1 MKLVH
6 FGAGNIGR
14 SFVGQ
19 LFSRAGWDVVF
30 IDVDRRIIDELN
42 KKRQYKVMV
51 KDKEQETIV
60 VKNVRGVYALDL
72 EQVSNEVM
80 EADLLST
87 AVGKDALSGL
97 IQPIA
102 RGLEKRKNESPSR
115 PLDIII
121 CENMIDA
128 ASFFKKYLRRELSS
142 NFPIEKYVGLVE
154 TSIGKM
160 VPIMSEKHRKRDP
173 LLVFAEAYNTLIV
186 DKNGFKGMIPDIPGI
201 DPKENMKAYVDRKL
215 YIHNM
220 GHAVLSY
227 TAFVFR
233 NSYRFIWEA
242 AYDNDLHGITKN
254 AMWESGKALI
264 KGYPDEFNEKDIEE
278 NIDDL
283 LLRFGNRALGDTIY
297 RAGRDLY
304 RKLGPDDRLIG
315 SVTLCLKHDIFP
327 KYIAL
332 GIACALFFEAVDDRD
347 DMFEKDIAFHEKE
360 VTKGIDHVLKNI
372 CKMENKA
379 IKAIIKYYYDNIIQ
393 GNREIST
400 FIGKDKPDLF

>member
-30 IDVDRRIIDELN
+30 IDIDRRIIDELN

-60 VKNVRGVYALDL
+60 VKNVRGVYAMDL
-72 EQVSNEVM
+72 EKASNEVM
-80 EADLLST
+80 EADLVST

-102 RGLEKRKNESPSR
+102 RGLERRKNKSPSR

-121 CENMIDA
+121 CENMINA
-128 ASFFKKYLRRELSS
+128 ASFFKECLRRELSR

-160 VPIMSEKHRKRDP
+160 VPIMSEKDRRRDP

-186 DKNGFKGMIPDIPGI
+186 DKNGFQGMIPDIPGI
-201 DPKENMKAYVDRKL
+201 DPKENMKAFVDRKL

-233 NSYRFIWEA
+233 KKYRFIWEA
-242 AYDNDLHGITKN
+242 AYDKELHGITKN
-254 AMWESGKALI
+254 AMWESGKALV
-264 KGYPDEFNEKDIEE
+264 KEYPDEFNEKNIEE

-304 RKLGPDDRLIG
+304 RKLGPDDRLTG
-315 SVTLCLKHDIFP
+315 SVMLCLKHDIFP
-327 KYIAL
+327 KHIAL
-332 GIACALFFEAVDDRD
+332 GIACALFFEAVDDRGE
-347 DMFEKDIAFHEKE
+347 MFEKDIAFHEKE
-360 VTKGIDHVLKNI
+360 IPKGTDHVFKNI

-379 IKAIIKYYYDNIIQ
+379 IKEIIKYYYDNIIQ
-393 GNREIST
+393 GNLEIST
-400 FIGKDKPDLF
+400 FGTQYFRTQ